1 MEAIRIEILNSKAM
15 KLLEGMEDLKLIKV
29 TKEITENTD
38 ELPQWQKE
46 IIDNRQSR
54 INNSANYI
62 PIEDFIKELDRGE

>member
-15 KLLEGMEDLKLIKV
+15 KLLEGMEDLKLIKL

-46 IIDNRQSR
+46 ILDNRLAR
-54 INNSANYI
+54 CNNAANYI
-62 PIEDFIKELDRGE
+62 PLEDFFKELDRSE